1 MNISRLEQ
9 RVLHLLAQGG
19 LIRHRRDDSGRI
31 IEALCLTRD
40 GYVYA
45 ACDLNVFQKLRAKRM
60 IASSGGG
67 PYRISRQGL
76 AAVRAQADNR

>member
-19 LIRHRRDDSGRI
+19 LIRHRRDDSGRV
-31 IEALCLTRD
+31 IEALCITRD
-40 GYVYA
+40 GYVLA
-45 ACDLNVFQKLRAKRM
+45 AADLTVFQKLKAKRL

-76 AAVRAQADNR
+76 AAVRAQVDNR

>member
-76 AAVRAQADNR
+76 ATVRAQADNR

>member
-31 IEALCLTRD
+31 VEALCLTRD

-45 ACDLNVFQKLRAKRM
+45 ACDLGLFQKLRAKRM

>member
-19 LIRHRRDDSGRI
+19 LIRHRRDARGDI
-31 IEALCLTRD
+31 VEALCLTRD
-40 GYVYA
+40 GYVYS
-45 ACDLNVFQKLRAKRM
+45 ACDLALFKKLKARRL

-76 AAVRAQADNR
+76 DAVRAQADNR